1 MGMPVQVLPPI
12 QGPPAPPPAPK
23 QNQLNVNNANRSPSL
38 PRKSPQSFEPPP
50 MGCRPEIKIPSN
62 PMANLRKVPA
72 PKPKEANWVEEYRKE
87 RSVSPMPPMAP
98 EPTYQSAQE
107 NAFSEPAREYN
118 TQQFNKPTFDKVDS
132 PINTIQ
138 QPFLAR
144 QPSLK
149 ESQNHQTDQNN
160 NFSSNNYGSTFN
172 PNSPT
177 QRVYSP
183 FASSPQPNLPKP
195 LSPVKLN
202 HEENVPIYVRSSQR
216 ATSPKPPTPQFEQP
230 QSSPVSSFQRQPSFP
245 EQSQT
250 PTPIYTRSPRN
261 VTASPVKQLNQ
272 STFSQPSTND
282 TENYPIYVRSFQ
294 KQQAP
299 APPTSAQQSY
309 AQSPASTQQQPL
321 STAQRFV
328 NEPGRQY
335 QQPTRVTNQSNNTPS
350 TPPLANQQMPPWMR
364 RTNSKELPE
373 WANPNDEL
381 NRTTAP
387 QSNQQTSTFT
397 PNSNYSTNNS
407 TTQYG
412 NNYSSAAA
420 SKVNL

>member
-1 MGMPVQVLPPI
+1 M
-12 QGPPAPPPAPK
+12 
-23 QNQLNVNNANRSPSL
+23 S
-38 PRKSPQSFEPPP
+38 
-50 MGCRPEIKIPSN
+50 
-62 PMANLRKVPA
+62 NLRKVPP

-87 RSVSPMPPMAP
+87 RSVSPMPPTNQSTQETQQP
-98 EPTYQSAQE
+98 EPAKEFNVQT
-107 NAFSEPAREYN
+107 
-118 TQQFNKPTFDKVDS
+118 FNKPTYDKVDS
-132 PINTIQ
+132 PINTNQQ

-144 QPSLK
+144 QASLK

-160 NFSSNNYGSTFN
+160 NFSTNNNFGSTFN

-202 HEENVPIYVRSSQR
+202 QDENVPIYVRSSQR
-216 ATSPKPPTPQFEQP
+216 ATSPKPPTPQFEQA
-230 QSSPVSSFQRQPSFP
+230 QSSPVSTFQRQPSL

-250 PTPIYTRSPRN
+250 PIYVRTPRN
-261 VTASPVKQLNQ
+261 VSASPVKQLNQ
-272 STFSQPSTND
+272 STFNQANTND

-299 APPTSAQQSY
+299 AAPSSTPSYAPSSAQNV
-309 AQSPASTQQQPL
+309 QSPANTQQQPL
-321 STAQRFV
+321 STAQRFI

-335 QQPTRVTNQSNNTPS
+335 QQPNRAANQSNNTQS
-350 TPPLANQQMPPWMR
+350 TPSLANQQMPPWMR
-364 RTNSKELPE
+364 RTNSKEIPE
-373 WANPNDEL
+373 WANQNDDL
-381 NRTTAP
+381 NRSS
-387 QSNQQTSTFT
+387 QSNQQTTSTFT

-412 NNYSSAAA
+412 NNYSTA
-420 SKVNL
+420 SKVINLDLFFKYVL